1 MNKTLLSL
9 LVLAMLLATA
19 SFAQKKT
26 VDTVKRT
33 HKKIIIKRG
42 KEEVETTEK
51 KVTVVVDGDKVT
63 INGKPASEFNDQEIE
78 IINGIDGENFPM
90 EIHSQSPQNGKM
102 FFFNQG
108 PNDAKPNKA
117 LLGVSTEK
125 VEEGA
130 RVMLVSKES
139 AAAKAGIK
147 EGDIIVKLNETKI
160 EGPKELFEAVSKY
173 KPGEKVNVA
182 YLRDG
187 KESSTD
193 VVFGKNKEIKV
204 ATINNFSGSGINDNI
219 EMDIPQ
225 VEQFFSKFSPRPKLG
240 FQIQDLE
247 QGDGVKILDVKEE
260 SPAAKAGLQK
270 DDVITEV
277 DGKELKNVDEMKNK
291 LADLKE
297 GEAIKLKYKRGNKT
311 ATTELKLPKKL
322 KTANL

>member
-1 MNKTLLSL
+1 MNKKIVSL
-9 LVLAMLLATA
+9 LTLALLLTTA

-26 VDTVKRT
+26 VDTVKRVQ
-33 HKKIIIKRG
+33 KKIIIKKG
-42 KEEVETTEK
+42 KDDAETTEK

-63 INGKPASEFNDQEIE
+63 INGKPASEFNDQELE
-78 IINGIDGENFPM
+78 IINGMDGENFPM
-90 EIHSQSPQNGKM
+90 EINGQSPQNGKM

-130 RVMLVSKES
+130 KVMAVSKES
-139 AAAKAGIK
+139 AAEKAGIK
-147 EGDIIVKLNETKI
+147 DGDIIVKLNDDKI
-160 EGPKELFEAVSKY
+160 EGPKELFDAVSKY
-173 KPGEKVNVA
+173 KPEEKVKIT

-187 KESSTD
+187 KENTTD
-193 VVFGKNKEIKV
+193 VVLGKNKEIKV
-204 ATINNFSGSGINDNI
+204 TAFKRLSGANLNDDI

-240 FQIQDLE
+240 FQVQDLE
-247 QGDGVKILDVKEE
+247 QGDGVKVLDVKEE